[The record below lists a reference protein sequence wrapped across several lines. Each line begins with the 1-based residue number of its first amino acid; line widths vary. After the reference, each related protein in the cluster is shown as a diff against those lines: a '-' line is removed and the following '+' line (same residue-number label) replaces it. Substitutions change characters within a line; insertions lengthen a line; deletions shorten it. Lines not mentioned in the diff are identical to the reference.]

1 MRERK
6 TADPLKDDF
15 AVLAAICFVVFVN
28 LCAWSMLA
36 DGDTGWHVA
45 AGEWILDHRA
55 VPRVDPFSY
64 TFAGKPWVA
73 HEWLAELVM
82 AAAWRAGGW
91 SALSLLF
98 AVAGT
103 ALFLTVGL
111 WMRRWLS
118 SLPLFLGLMCL
129 FILLQPFLLAR
140 PHLLAWP
147 ILAGWMIG
155 LVRARELGR
164 APHPALALLMLVW
177 ANLHGSFLF
186 GLLLIGP
193 FALEALIEARE
204 APAPVILRWGGFG
217 LLALLASFATPHGPA
232 GLLFP
237 LGVSSMASLPLIREW
252 QPTDIADL
260 SGFSILLFAGLFLAL
275 WRGVRIPPLRL
286 ILLLGLLALALLHI
300 RHQAILAI
308 VAAILLP
315 PALIAAPSR
324 PPLDAILGANR
335 RGVAALLIIL
345 VAIAA
350 ARLAIPMTRPD
361 GQDAPLTA
369 IAAVPPELRTR
380 PVFNHYGFGGGL
392 ILAGM
397 RPYIDGRADLYGD
410 DFMLD
415 YSRISHGDA
424 ALWRAAV
431 ARWRIDWA
439 ILRPQEPLAFQLAQD
454 RGWSLLY
461 KDRWAVIYARRPQ
474 VRQAARR

>member
-129 FILLQPFLLAR
+129 FILLQPFLLA
-140 PHLLAWP
+140 
-147 ILAGWMIG
+147 
-155 LVRARELGR
+155 
-164 APHPALALLMLVW
+164 LLMLVW

-193 FALEALIEARE
+193 FALEALIEGRKS
-204 APAPVILRWGGFG
+204 PAPVILRWGGFG